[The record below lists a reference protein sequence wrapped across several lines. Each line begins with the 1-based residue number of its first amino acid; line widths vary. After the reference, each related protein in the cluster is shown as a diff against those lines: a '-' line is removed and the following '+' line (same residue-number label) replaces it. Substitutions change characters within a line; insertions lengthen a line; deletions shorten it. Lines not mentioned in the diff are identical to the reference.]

1 MQKLLHV
8 LYYSLFVCSICAE
21 GQWNQFRGIS
31 GQGHSNADLPQS
43 WSQHSKNIKWR
54 TAIEGKAWSSPI
66 LVSGKIVVTNAR
78 SDGDVDSIIL
88 ETLCLDPE
96 DGEIIWRNVLFSYS
110 ELPRIHRKNS
120 YASPTPFFD
129 GDSIFVHFGNLGTA
143 CLNQKGELKWKKV
156 FKYSPVHGSGCSPV
170 VYGEQVLFSADGASD
185 PCLYAINKLTGDILW
200 KAPRI
205 RGSKKTF
212 SFCTPLIVSFN
223 GQIQIIS
230 PASDF
235 VYSYSL
241 DGKELW
247 RLNYPNGYSVV
258 PRPVYQD
265 GVVYVSSGYDRPT
278 LYAIKIDGMGDV
290 TKSKILWQTSK
301 SVPRNSSVVLVNGN
315 LFMVADNGVVSCLD
329 AKTGRLYWIE
339 RVGGSCSASLL
350 HANGLIYL
358 TDETGKTFVFEAD
371 THYKLR
377 FENEINE
384 RTLSSIMALGTS
396 IILRTES
403 AIYRIEHL

>member
-1 MQKLLHV
+1 M
-8 LYYSLFVCSICAE
+8 
-21 GQWNQFRGIS
+21 
-31 GQGHSNADLPQS
+31 
-43 WSQHSKNIKWR
+43 
-54 TAIEGKAWSSPI
+54 
-66 LVSGKIVVTNAR
+66 
-78 SDGDVDSIIL
+78 
-88 ETLCLDPE
+88 
-96 DGEIIWRNVLFSYS
+96 
-110 ELPRIHRKNS
+110 
-120 YASPTPFFD
+120 
-129 GDSIFVHFGNLGTA
+129 
-143 CLNQKGELKWKKV
+143 NQKGELKWKKV

-170 VYGEQVLFSADGASD
+170 VYGKQVLFSADGASD

-200 KAPRI
+200 QAPRI

-212 SFCTPLIVSFN
+212 SFCTPLVVPFN
-223 GQIQIIS
+223 GSIQIIS

-258 PRPVYQD
+258 PRPVYQE
-265 GVVYVSSGYDRPT
+265 GVVYVCSGYDRPT
-278 LYAIKIDGMGDV
+278 LYAIEIDGRGDV

-315 LFMVADNGVVSCLD
+315 LFMAADNGVVSCLD

-350 HANGLIYL
+350 HANDLIYL
-358 TDETGKTFVFEAD
+358 TDETGKTFVFEAN
-371 THYKLR
+371 TQYKFR
-377 FENEINE
+377 FENDINE
-384 RTLSSIMALGTS
+384 RTLSSIMTLGTS

-403 AIYRIEHL
+403 AVYRIEHL

>member
-1 MQKLLHV
+1 MQKLLPI
-8 LYYSLFVCSICAE
+8 LYFLVFVFSICAQGE
-21 GQWNQFRGIS
+21 WNQFRGSS
-31 GQGHSNADLPQS
+31 GQGHSNAALPQS

-54 TAIEGKAWSSPI
+54 TAIDGKAWSSPI
-66 LVSGKIVVTNAR
+66 LVSGEVVVTNAR
-78 SDGDVDSIIL
+78 SNGSGDSIIL
-88 ETLCLDPE
+88 EALCLDSE
-96 DGEIIWRNVLFSYS
+96 NGKIIWRNELFSYS

-143 CLNQKGELKWKKV
+143 CLNQKGELRWKKV

-170 VYGEQVLFSADGASD
+170 VYGKQVLFSADGASD

-200 KAPRI
+200 QAPRI

-212 SFCTPLIVSFN
+212 SFCTPLVVPFN
-223 GQIQIIS
+223 GSIQIIS

-258 PRPVYQD
+258 PRPVYQE
-265 GVVYVSSGYDRPT
+265 GVVYVCSGYDRPT
-278 LYAIKIDGMGDV
+278 LYAIEIDGRGDV

-315 LFMVADNGVVSCLD
+315 LFMAADNGVVSCLD

-350 HANGLIYL
+350 HANDLIYL
-358 TDETGKTFVFEAD
+358 TDETGKTFVFEAN
-371 THYKLR
+371 TQYKFR
-377 FENEINE
+377 FENDINE
-384 RTLSSIMALGTS
+384 RTLSSIMTLGTS

-403 AIYRIEHL
+403 AVYRIEHL